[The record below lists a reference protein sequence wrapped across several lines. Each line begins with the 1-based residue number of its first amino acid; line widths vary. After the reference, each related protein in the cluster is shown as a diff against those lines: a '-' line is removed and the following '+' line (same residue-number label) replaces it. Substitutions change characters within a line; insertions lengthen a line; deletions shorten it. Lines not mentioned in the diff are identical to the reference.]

1 MAVLTI
7 SDGCFAGTRED
18 LSGPAVERLLRV
30 SGVPQPLRETLPDEQ
45 HLIADALRKI
55 AKHTDLI
62 LTTGGTGLAKRDVT
76 PDATRQVCDRLI
88 DGLAERMRAEG
99 LRNTAM
105 APLSRSVCGTL
116 GATMIVNLP
125 GNPSGA
131 ATSLRRSRLPR
142 PTRSS
147 GCCRMRWICW
157 RTEPSIAT
165 TMTTNRTK

>member
-45 HLIADALRKI
+45 HLIADALRKF

-131 ATSLRRSRLPR
+131 ATSLGAIIGLLPHALDLLAD
-142 PTRSS
+142 
-147 GCCRMRWICW
+147 
-157 RTEPSIAT
+157 RTEHRHDDDDQPDEVEVT
-165 TMTTNRTK
+165 G